1 MVDECISEMTKHAKA
16 QLKLENEAAQ
26 KLQSGSIVT
35 LKHDN
40 RDVKIASATNDPR
53 QIDGLPTSCS
63 HSAQH
68 VNIRRGASDQQQD
81 SSSPK
86 FRFMD
91 GALSRES

>member
-1 MVDECISEMTKHAKA
+1 MRRSAR
-16 QLKLENEAAQ
+16 NRAAQ
-26 KLQSGSIVT
+26 KLQSGSIAT
-35 LKHDN
+35 LNHDN
-40 RDVKIASATNDPR
+40 RDVKIASAAHDPR

-68 VNIRRGASDQQQD
+68 VHIRRDASDQQKD
-81 SSSPK
+81 SGSPK